1 MMDGHAPGHGQHC
14 AAQAE
19 TWRAPGTLPSRPAP
33 SLLVMPTDT
42 GARSARPSVL
52 LLGRDLRVADHLG
65 LAAAATART
74 CLVLFVLDEQI
85 LRLPTTG
92 PNRVA
97 FLLESLADL
106 RASLRARGGELFVR
120 RGDPAALALAA
131 AHAVGARTIHLS
143 ADVTS
148 VARRRHR
155 ALAERCAADG
165 IELVAHAGVA
175 VVDPDALHP
184 SGGDHYRVFTPYWR
198 AWTAAPR
205 RQLAPPPDELC
216 APEGLDPGVLPDLA
230 ELDAGAD
237 PVGRH
242 DFAPLGLAAP
252 SPRRD
257 TGGEG
262 EAWRRLDAFAARGGL
277 ADYDAACD
285 DLASDATARVA
296 AALHFGCI
304 SPRQL
309 EAWALEHADVDR
321 VAGGVGAFV
330 RQLCWR
336 DFFLAVTRSF
346 PAIGRADYRPRPV
359 AWRQDPDELDA
370 WKQGRTGV
378 SLVDAA
384 MRQLLDEGFVH
395 NRARLVASSYLVKTL
410 RHHWSEGA
418 AHYLYWLSDADVAS
432 NSGNWQWMA
441 GTGNDTRPNRVLNP
455 ERQAKRFDPD
465 GTYRSRY
472 LGPPPWATTH

>member
-1 MMDGHAPGHGQHC
+1 MAATTIGVPGHA
-14 AAQAE
+14 
-19 TWRAPGTLPSRPAP
+19 
-33 SLLVMPTDT
+33 
-42 GARSARPSVL
+42 SVL
-52 LLGRDLRVADHLG
+52 LLGRDLRIADHPA
-65 LAAAATART
+65 LAAAATAPT

-85 LRLPTTG
+85 LRCPTTG
-92 PNRVA
+92 PNRLA
-97 FLLESLADL
+97 FLLDSLADL

-120 RGDPAALALAA
+120 RGDPAAVAVAA
-131 AHAVGARTIHLS
+131 ARAIGARTIHLS
-143 ADVTS
+143 SDVTT
-148 VARRRHR
+148 VARRRRR
-155 ALAERCAADG
+155 ALAERCRAAG
-165 IELVAHAGVA
+165 IELVEHPGIA
-175 VVDPDALHP
+175 VVDPGGLHP
-184 SGGDHYRVFTPYWR
+184 TGGDHYRVFTPYWR
-198 AWTAAPR
+198 AWSAAPR
-205 RQLAPPPDELC
+205 RPLAPSPERLS
-216 APEGLDPGVLPDLA
+216 APNDLDPGVLPDLA
-230 ELDAGAD
+230 GLDAGTD

-242 DFAPLGLAAP
+242 DFAPLALAAP

-257 TGGEG
+257 MGGES
-262 EAWRRLDAFAARGGL
+262 EAWWRLETFSARGGL
-277 ADYDAACD
+277 EGYDSACD

-296 AALHFGCI
+296 AHVHFGCV
-304 SPRQL
+304 SPRLL
-309 EAWALEHADVDR
+309 EQWAVDHADGYPA
-321 VAGGVGAFV
+321 AGGVAAFV

-346 PAIGRADYRPRPV
+346 PAIGRADYRARPV
-359 AWRQDPDELDA
+359 EWRKDPGELDA

-418 AHYLYWLSDADVAS
+418 AHYLYWLSDGDVAS

-465 GTYRSRY
+465 GAYRSRY
-472 LGPPPWATTH
+472 LGPPPWTASA